1 MKFRDLILLEQE
13 QPKNR
18 FQETKKIVLDYIV
31 LLKRAILQGNF
42 KYDLVELNAENKDG
56 VIVVW
61 IPSEDGGEIIYRFD
75 FDYDNT
81 EDIDY
86 EPVISLINGYL
97 YITKNKENEE
107 DVYVYHGTDF
117 TDFLTHENKLTK
129 EIEKDIYNVELDQQ
143 EESRNNNRNEYEIND
158 ER

>member
-1 MKFRDLILLEQE
+1 MKFRDLIILEQE

-18 FQETKKIVLDYIV
+18 FQETKKIVLGYIV
-31 LLKRAILQGNF
+31 LLKRAILQGKY
-42 KYDLVELNAENKDG
+42 KYDLVELNDGKKDG
-56 VIVVW
+56 VVIIW
-61 IPSEDGGEIIYRFD
+61 IPNENGGEIVYRFD

-81 EDIDY
+81 EDVDY
-86 EPVISLINGYL
+86 EPVINLIDGYL

-117 TDFLTHENKLTK
+117 TDFLNDENKLTK
-129 EIEKDIYNVELDQQ
+129 EIEKEIYHIELDNQG
-143 EESRNNNRNEYEIND
+143 ETRDYNRNEYEIND

>member
-1 MKFRDLILLEQE
+1 MKFRDLIILEQE

-18 FQETKKIVLDYIV
+18 FQETKKIVLGYIV
-31 LLKRAILQGNF
+31 LLKRAILQGKY
-42 KYDLVELNAENKDG
+42 KYDLVELNDGKKDG
-56 VIVVW
+56 VVIIW
-61 IPSEDGGEIIYRFD
+61 IPNEDGGEIVYRFD

-81 EDIDY
+81 EDVDY
-86 EPVISLINGYL
+86 EPVINLIDGYL

-117 TDFLTHENKLTK
+117 TDFLNDENKLTK
-129 EIEKDIYNVELDQQ
+129 EIEKEIYHIELDNQG
-143 EESRNNNRNEYEIND
+143 ETRDYNRNEYEIND

>member
-1 MKFRDLILLEQE
+1 M
-13 QPKNR
+13 
-18 FQETKKIVLDYIV
+18 DYIV

-42 KYDLVELNAENKDG
+42 KYDLVKLNAENNDG
-56 VIVVW
+56 VVIVW
-61 IPSEDGGEIIYRFD
+61 IPSEDGGEIIYKFD
-75 FDYDNT
+75 FDYENT

-86 EPVISLINGYL
+86 EPYIILINGYL
-97 YITKNKENEE
+97 HITKNKENEE

-117 TDFLTHENKLTK
+117 TDFLSHENKLTN
-129 EIEKDIYNVELDQQ
+129 EIEKDIYNVELDKQ

>member
-1 MKFRDLILLEQE
+1 MKFRDLIILEQE

-18 FQETKKIVLDYIV
+18 FQETKKIVLGYIV
-31 LLKRAILQGNF
+31 LLKRAILQGKY
-42 KYDLVELNAENKDG
+42 KYDLVELNDGKKDG
-56 VIVVW
+56 VVIIW
-61 IPSEDGGEIIYRFD
+61 IPNEDGGEIVYRFD

-81 EDIDY
+81 EDVDY
-86 EPVISLINGYL
+86 EPIINLIDGYL

-117 TDFLTHENKLTK
+117 TDFLNDENKLTK
-129 EIEKDIYNVELDQQ
+129 EIEKEIYHIELDNQG
-143 EESRNNNRNEYEIND
+143 ETRDYNRNEYEIND